1 MKIKVTRKNY
11 ESVMNIPKEK
21 HKLPKK
27 NGWFFRNVI
36 KLVSIPDIKK
46 HHFKCEKLGME
57 KLGKKEPALFLM
69 NHSCFID
76 LEIVGTLLAKRPY
89 NIVTTTDAFVG
100 KNWLMRAIGCIPT
113 KKFVNDTGLVKDMQH
128 VLTKLKSSVVMFPE
142 ASYSFDGTAT
152 PLPTSLGMCIKYLG
166 VPVVMIRTYGAFQRD
181 PLYNNIQV
189 RKIDVSAKEE
199 YILSPEQISEMTTEE
214 INSVLNSYFNFDNFK
229 WQQENKI
236 KVDEPFRADYL
247 NRVLYKCPE
256 CMKEGEMHGEGEFI
270 TCRACGKTHRL
281 TEYGFL
287 EATDGEPNFTHIPDW
302 YKWER
307 KCVKDEILNGTY
319 SFDIPVDILMTVNT
333 KHLYSVGEGRLTHSK
348 KGFHLVGCGGK
359 IDYTHKALTS
369 YSLYAD
375 YNWYEIGDMIC
386 IGNHDALY
394 YCFPKEKCDIVAKA
408 RIATEEIFKIVR
420 AEKRGGSSEV

>member
-1 MKIKVTRKNY
+1 MKIKVANKSY
-11 ESVMNIPKEK
+11 EDVMALPKEK
-21 HKLPKK
+21 HKKPKK
-27 NGWFFRNVI
+27 INWFFRNVI
-36 KLVSIPDIKK
+36 RLVSIPDIKK
-46 HHFKCEKLGME
+46 HHFKCERVGME

-100 KNWLMRAIGCIPT
+100 KNWLMRTIGCIPT
-113 KKFVNDTGLVKDMQH
+113 KKFVNDTGLVRDMQYA
-128 VLTKLKSSVVMFPE
+128 VTELKSSVVMFPE

-189 RKIDVSAKEE
+189 REIDVSAREE
-199 YILSPEQISEMTTEE
+199 YILSPEQISEMTPEQ
-214 INSVLNSYFNFDNFK
+214 INAAVGAHFNFDNFK
-229 WQQENKI
+229 WQQENNI

-256 CMKEGEMHGEGEFI
+256 CLNEGQMHGEGEYI

-287 EATDGEPNFTHIPDW
+287 EATDGKTSFNHIPDW

-307 KCVKDEILNGTY
+307 ECVREEIKDNTY
-319 SFDIPVDILMTVNT
+319 GLDLDVDILMTIDT
-333 KHLYSVGEGRLTHSK
+333 KHLYRVGEGRLKHTRE
-348 KGFHLVGCGGK
+348 GFKLEGCDGK
-359 IDYTHKALTS
+359 LNYTHKALTS

-386 IGNHDALY
+386 IGNHEALY
-394 YCFPKEKCDIVAKA
+394 YCFPKKRCDVVAKA
-408 RIATEEIFKIVR
+408 RIATEELYKIIR
-420 AEKRGGSSEV
+420 AEKRGHHT